1 MGTFKIKFYL
11 ESYNADGEGALLT
24 QNEQR
29 LHKEVARWQ
38 SYVNNVA
45 QFQATSNAHAQE
57 AKDDQRRKNKA
68 AVEACQDV
76 RFPIRLLADSHNTVF
91 TNGCIAAWADEEA
104 TGVPEVP
111 LCFF

>member
-24 QNEQR
+24 QNVQR
-29 LHKEVARWQ
+29 LSKEVAHWQ
-38 SYVNNVA
+38 SYTNLVA
-45 QFQATSNAHAQE
+45 AFRAFQAHEQE
-57 AKDDQRRKNKA
+57 AKEVRRRTNKA